1 MYGQAKKLTEGYIIL
16 KLNLFMLSIN
26 LSLDDCGNIVYRFY
40 LLLKKNTNIY
50 YRLHDSLWMF
60 IKSFTIFLSLCGDSM
75 PPKEIRQRCVV
86 AVYLNATISGSKD
99 Q

>member
-40 LLLKKNTNIY
+40 LLLKKKHQYILQT
-50 YRLHDSLWMF
+50 
-60 IKSFTIFLSLCGDSM
+60 
-75 PPKEIRQRCVV
+75 
-86 AVYLNATISGSKD
+86 A
-99 Q
+99 